1 MTSNLA
7 RKSDTTISTEEETCL
22 EPCTIE
28 RGMRI
33 IGGKWKGSI
42 LWHLKDEPL
51 RFNAL
56 ARELGGASRKMINQR
71 LKEMEELGLIE
82 RCVITERPIAVEYS
96 ITAFGRSSLAVL
108 EELKNWAEENNI

>member
-1 MTSNLA
+1 
-7 RKSDTTISTEEETCL
+7 
-22 EPCTIE
+22 
-28 RGMRI
+28 
-33 IGGKWKGSI
+33 
-42 LWHLKDEPL
+42 
-51 RFNAL
+51 
-56 ARELGGASRKMINQR
+56 MINQR